1 MALDDSVVHALPA
14 PSILRMKTFTT
25 KKGHTSTM
33 YDNADIKHAKST
45 HKAKEGT
52 FTVTRSIS
60 DAGGMRVVINFLSS
74 KSRWNRYAF
83 LQLVRT
89 ADGNDW
95 AHGSDNPL
103 TESVDVYPRTDP
115 ASGYRV
121 DNRYGFPFFTQQKIA
136 RTHDLA
142 DLELTGCTI
151 GEGKTPAKLDD
162 PPGGTMMLSRK
173 SVMDSNTFQFF
184 RFEAVASVMDL
195 SSKNII
201 ATLEWVFDC
210 HYGSGKNPN
219 TATIHCY
226 EPVVMETLLAH
237 KDQTI
242 RDAAHTRF
250 DKRNA
255 AYDFWNNELVA
266 KDVKWNNNS
275 PLVWQAI
282 PGDINTWSY
291 DSADYKPKKSLFSKL
306 FGKKL
311 PFGVFPTF
319 GRYFLSLRLGC
330 W

>member
-1 MALDDSVVHALPA
+1 
-14 PSILRMKTFTT
+14 
-25 KKGHTSTM
+25 
-33 YDNADIKHAKST
+33 
-45 HKAKEGT
+45 
-52 FTVTRSIS
+52 
-60 DAGGMRVVINFLSS
+60 
-74 KSRWNRYAF
+74 
-83 LQLVRT
+83 
-89 ADGNDW
+89 
-95 AHGSDNPL
+95 
-103 TESVDVYPRTDP
+103 
-115 ASGYRV
+115 
-121 DNRYGFPFFTQQKIA
+121 
-136 RTHDLA
+136 
-142 DLELTGCTI
+142 
-151 GEGKTPAKLDD
+151 
-162 PPGGTMMLSRK
+162 
-173 SVMDSNTFQFF
+173 MDSTTFQFF

-201 ATLEWVFDC
+201 ATIEWVFDC

-282 PGDINTWSY
+282 PGDINTWSF

-311 PFGVFPTF
+311 PFSAAFFCYPKQ
-319 GRYFLSLRLGC
+319 SHQDSSHLRLNKTHWGLLLLIGHLA
-330 W
+330 